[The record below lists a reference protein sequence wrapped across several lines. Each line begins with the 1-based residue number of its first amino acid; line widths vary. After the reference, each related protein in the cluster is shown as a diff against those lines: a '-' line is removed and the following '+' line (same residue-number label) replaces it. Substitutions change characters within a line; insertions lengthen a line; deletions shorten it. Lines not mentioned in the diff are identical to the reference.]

1 MTGIHPIKCPSGY
14 LKVESASLCIA
25 ARVTWSVPG
34 LEENSSTM
42 DEKENEVR
50 ASDSPV
56 LGEEYQYHNSNR
68 FIKVLIETCVTHMQH
83 VNAPHAC
90 FCKIVR
96 AAVKC

>member
-56 LGEEYQYHNSNR
+56 LGEEDYNNSGFN
-68 FIKVLIETCVTHMQH
+68 KVSIDTCRTDMQN
-83 VNAPHAC
+83 VNAPQS
-90 FCKIVR
+90 
-96 AAVKC
+96 